1 MINAYGPSESTVCA
15 TISQPL
21 QADRLPP
28 IGRPIFNMQAYVLDA
43 HLQPVPPG
51 GKGELYIA
59 GESLARGYLKRPDL
73 TAERFVAN
81 PFGAPGSRMYRTGD
95 MASWSRE
102 GELMF
107 AGRVDHQ
114 VKIRGFRIELGEIE
128 SQLRKHPQITQATV
142 IVREDKPGLRQL
154 VAYAVARDEQAQG
167 GEIRDFLRDF
177 LPDYMV
183 PVAVVLLPAIPVTPN
198 GKVDRRALPAP
209 QFTRAQHTP
218 PRNAQ
223 EQLLSTLFAELLNLA
238 EVDRTTS
245 FFELG
250 GDSITAIQL
259 VARARQAGWLFT
271 PRDVFEHKSVAG
283 LAGIMTAVAEQDT
296 APQVA
301 AVGDLPA
308 TPIIHWLMENPGDIN
323 AFCQATLLHTPAELD
338 AQTLRELL
346 AELLRHHDVLRLTAR
361 REASGEVHLAV
372 PTAIDESEMLAIVDG
387 QPLSPEQRQQ
397 QIEEACRRAKQRLDP
412 ARGKM
417 VQAVW
422 FRAACGEPG
431 QLMLVLHHLVVDGVS
446 WRILAADLLALWRAR
461 ATGRNAQLT
470 DAGTSFRA
478 WALRLEQ
485 EAQRRGDELAHW
497 QSVLNQPDRL
507 LTTRPLAG
515 TCDTLATSASLQME
529 LGSEFTQPLLATL
542 PARFHA
548 GINDVLLCALA
559 LAITAW
565 REDGQT
571 DVLLDVEG
579 HGREELAGTALS
591 NTVGWFTTLYPVR
604 LAPGRAQLTHPHSLS
619 SALKSVK
626 EQLRQVPGNGLGY
639 GLLRYLNP
647 QTRPQL
653 AALPQPQIGFNYLG
667 RLSVEEA
674 RDWQLAAEARL
685 LDTRAHDSF
694 ALPHALS
701 LNTVVEARASGPVL
715 VANWSWATEL
725 YAEDRVSRL
734 ATGWFSWLK
743 ALSQLTQVD
752 DIGGFTP
759 SDVPLVALQQA
770 GLSKLQAKW
779 TKKK

>member
-1 MINAYGPSESTVCA
+1 
-15 TISQPL
+15 
-21 QADRLPP
+21 
-28 IGRPIFNMQAYVLDA
+28 
-43 HLQPVPPG
+43 
-51 GKGELYIA
+51 
-59 GESLARGYLKRPDL
+59 
-73 TAERFVAN
+73 
-81 PFGAPGSRMYRTGD
+81 
-95 MASWSRE
+95 
-102 GELMF
+102 
-107 AGRVDHQ
+107 
-114 VKIRGFRIELGEIE
+114 
-128 SQLRKHPQITQATV
+128 
-142 IVREDKPGLRQL
+142 
-154 VAYAVARDEQAQG
+154 
-167 GEIRDFLRDF
+167 
-177 LPDYMV
+177 
-183 PVAVVLLPAIPVTPN
+183 
-198 GKVDRRALPAP
+198 
-209 QFTRAQHTP
+209 
-218 PRNAQ
+218 
-223 EQLLSTLFAELLNLA
+223 
-238 EVDRTTS
+238 
-245 FFELG
+245 
-250 GDSITAIQL
+250 
-259 VARARQAGWLFT
+259 
-271 PRDVFEHKSVAG
+271 
-283 LAGIMTAVAEQDT
+283 MTAVAEQDT

-346 AELLRHHDVLRLTAR
+346 AELLRHHDALRLTAR
-361 REASGEVHLAV
+361 REANGEIHLAV
-372 PTAIDESEMLAIVDG
+372 PTAIDESEMLEIIDA

-604 LAPGRAQLTHPHSLS
+604 LAPGRAQLTHPHSLG

-639 GLLRYLNP
+639 GLLRYLNT

-701 LNTVVEARASGPVL
+701 LNAVVEARASGPVL

-779 TKKK
+779 TKKKNEYGY